1 MNRRFIGIADIIE
14 LFLAN
19 GANIN
24 DKNSTGSTP
33 LHILV
38 CTNNIFA
45 SFYLDGPNYSSRDTD
60 TLISLLKLLLKK
72 GASINAQDDNG
83 DTPLHLAV
91 ETQHEEVIL
100 VLLSNNCDTSL
111 VNKANQTPL
120 ALAMTIRQCNT
131 MIIAMLENPEEFIE
145 PAEKV
150 YVEGKD
156 EVEGANQ
163 V

>member
-38 CTNNIFA
+38 CTKNYW
-45 SFYLDGPNYSSRDTD
+45 SSLYLDGYDNSQDTV
-60 TLISLLKLLLKK
+60 ISLLKLLLKK

-131 MIIAMLENPEEFIE
+131 MIIAMLENPEEFIK

>member
-1 MNRRFIGIADIIE
+1 MNRRFKGTADIIE
-14 LFLAN
+14 LFLTN

-33 LHILV
+33 LHIL
-38 CTNNIFA
+38 I
-45 SFYLDGPNYSSRDTD
+45 YPNDIWSSLYDSRHSSAGDT
-60 TLISLLKLLLKK
+60 ISSLLKLLLKK
-72 GASINAQDDNG
+72 GALINAQDDNG
-83 DTPLHLAV
+83 NTPLHLAV
-91 ETQHEEVIL
+91 KTQRDEVIL
-100 VLLSNNCDTSL
+100 VLLSNNCDTTL

-120 ALAMTIRQCNT
+120 ALATSMGKCNT
-131 MIIAMLENPEEFIE
+131 VIIAMLENPEAFIKQT
-145 PAEKV
+145 EKV